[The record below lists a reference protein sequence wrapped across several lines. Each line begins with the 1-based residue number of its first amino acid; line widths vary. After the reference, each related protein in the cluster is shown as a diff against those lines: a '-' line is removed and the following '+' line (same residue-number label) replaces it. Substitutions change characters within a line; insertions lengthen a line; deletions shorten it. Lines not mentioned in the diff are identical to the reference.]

1 MSWET
6 AFSIAN
12 AMAGLCWLVLII
24 LPRSWRVL
32 PGLIRL
38 GVPLLLA
45 VTYSALVLAYFFRVE
60 GGFDSLANVRAL
72 FTSDPV
78 LLAGWIHYLAF
89 DLLIGTWIADEA
101 DRQGDSRLIQAPILV
116 ATFMFGPLGWL
127 LFQGVRLGQS
137 YLRPSTVGASS

>member
-6 AFSIAN
+6 TFSIAN
-12 AMAGLCWLVLII
+12 AMAGLCWLALIF
-24 LPRSWRVL
+24 LPRSWPLL
-32 PGLIRL
+32 PGIIRL
-38 GVPLLLA
+38 IVPLLLA
-45 VTYSALVLAYFFRVE
+45 VAYSALVLAYFFRVD

-78 LLAGWIHYLAF
+78 LLAGWMHYLAF

-101 DRQGDSRLIQAPILV
+101 DRHRVSRFIQAPILA

-127 LFQGVRLGQS
+127 LFQGIRFTQRNLK
-137 YLRPSTVGASS
+137 PTPVGASS